1 MIIEHPLV
9 KHLDNARLAERDD
22 VLAGQCGP
30 FCD

>member
-9 KHLDNARLAERDD
+9 KHLDNARLPERDD